1 MVGVANYEGQLGEC
15 YLNRAIGY
23 EYLKEEMLNHA
34 WEELLEQID
43 EKKFK
48 SLCQQSRPSFYCHPS
63 KTWL

>member
-43 EKKFK
+43 EKKV
-48 SLCQQSRPSFYCHPS
+48 
-63 KTWL
+63 

>member
-1 MVGVANYEGQLGEC
+1 MTHRFGIWEDDGKMVGVANYEGQLGEC

-43 EKKFK
+43 EKKV
-48 SLCQQSRPSFYCHPS
+48 
-63 KTWL
+63 